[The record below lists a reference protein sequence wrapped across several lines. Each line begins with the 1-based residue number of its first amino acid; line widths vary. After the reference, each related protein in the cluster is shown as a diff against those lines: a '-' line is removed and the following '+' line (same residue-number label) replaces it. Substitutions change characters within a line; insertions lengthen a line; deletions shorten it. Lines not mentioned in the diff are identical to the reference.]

1 MSADGEYLAWTEQTG
16 AEWGRE
22 LRKPGGRCRSGA
34 KLAFCRRGSRKN
46 TASLSFV
53 GGMLVELREHINF
66 SGGMVMVITGLLVI
80 LLLVLVLPFV
90 FRPVE
95 HNLEAFLFVM
105 GVAAAIIS
113 GVLDVHLIEEA
124 LREPI
129 LITSAVF
136 LAGVLFAVLQDKIKS
151 GIGSILKVVPLPV
164 FLFFVTLLLGLAG
177 SVITAII
184 ASLVLVEI
192 VNALPLDKK
201 NKTRFDIIACFA
213 IGMGAA
219 LTPIGEPL
227 STIATSKLNADFWYL
242 FRSLGPYII
251 PGVVVLGIFA
261 ALYVKR
267 GEGESGAEVLEGE
280 TFAGVVVRA
289 LKVYL
294 FVMALVLLGAGF
306 KPFIDAYVLGLDSR
320 ILYWVNMV
328 SAVLDNATLT
338 AAEIS
343 PAMTPAQIK
352 AVLLGLLIS
361 GGMLIPGNIPN
372 IVSAGKLKIG
382 SRDWGAL
389 GIPLGL
395 VLLAVYYVILF
406 VW

>member
-1 MSADGEYLAWTEQTG
+1 
-16 AEWGRE
+16 
-22 LRKPGGRCRSGA
+22 
-34 KLAFCRRGSRKN
+34 
-46 TASLSFV
+46 
-53 GGMLVELREHINF
+53 
-66 SGGMVMVITGLLVI
+66 
-80 LLLVLVLPFV
+80 
-90 FRPVE
+90 
-95 HNLEAFLFVM
+95 
-105 GVAAAIIS
+105 
-113 GVLDVHLIEEA
+113 
-124 LREPI
+124 
-129 LITSAVF
+129 
-136 LAGVLFAVLQDKIKS
+136 
-151 GIGSILKVVPLPV
+151 
-164 FLFFVTLLLGLAG
+164 
-177 SVITAII
+177 
-184 ASLVLVEI
+184 
-192 VNALPLDKK
+192 
-201 NKTRFDIIACFA
+201 
-213 IGMGAA
+213 
-219 LTPIGEPL
+219 PIGEPL

>member
-1 MSADGEYLAWTEQTG
+1 
-16 AEWGRE
+16 
-22 LRKPGGRCRSGA
+22 
-34 KLAFCRRGSRKN
+34 
-46 TASLSFV
+46 
-53 GGMLVELREHINF
+53 
-66 SGGMVMVITGLLVI
+66 MVITGLLVI

-164 FLFFVTLLLGLAG
+164 FLFFVTLLLGLAS